1 MKLMKKQMEKIYIVH
16 LVQYLKLKMELRY
29 MNYLLM
35 MIKKTLLTFKMR

>member
-1 MKLMKKQMEKIYIVH
+1 MKLMRKQMEKIYIAH
-16 LVQYLKLKMELRY
+16 LVQFLKHKMELRY